1 MLRHI
6 AVAALLA
13 AVAPVASARDIEP
26 SSVTDTTIAGGV
38 IGAEP
43 SNWSIGI
50 AFGYGVRTNPLI
62 QSDDIP
68 ILVDLDI
75 AWFGERFFFDN
86 GDVGLTFSDNDLF
99 TLNLIGRFNSDRV
112 FFGKTNT
119 RIVQV
124 GLGTGNVVDVEVR
137 VPDRDYA
144 IEAGVE
150 LLTNGD
156 WGRLQLTAFH
166 DVSATHGG
174 YELGADYSFG
184 IRQQRWYI
192 EPSVGIGVKSRK
204 LNDYYWGI
212 RDDEASLA
220 LAGYRADSG
229 INVSLRVLGS
239 YQLTTNWAVAIVAEY
254 EQLNDEAAQSPI
266 VRDDHVAGF
275 FAGFGYRF

>member
-13 AVAPVASARDIEP
+13 AVAPVASANDTEH
-26 SSVTDTTIAGGV
+26 SSVADTTITGGV

-43 SNWSIGI
+43 SDWSVGI
-50 AFGYGVRTNPLI
+50 ALGYGVRSNPLI

-86 GDVGLTFSDNDLF
+86 GDVGLTVSDNDRF

-119 RIVQV
+119 RLVQV
-124 GLGTGNVVDVEVR
+124 NLGAGNIVDVEVR

-144 IEAGVE
+144 IEAGAE
-150 LLTNGD
+150 LLTGGD
-156 WGRLQLTAFH
+156 WGRLQLTAFR

-174 YELGADYSFG
+174 YELGADYSYG

-192 EPSVGIGVKSRK
+192 EPSVGISVKSRK

-212 RDDEASLA
+212 HADETSLA
-220 LAGYRADSG
+220 LAGYHADSG

-254 EQLNDEAAQSPI
+254 EQLNDEAAESPI
-266 VRDDHVAGF
+266 VRDDHVVGF